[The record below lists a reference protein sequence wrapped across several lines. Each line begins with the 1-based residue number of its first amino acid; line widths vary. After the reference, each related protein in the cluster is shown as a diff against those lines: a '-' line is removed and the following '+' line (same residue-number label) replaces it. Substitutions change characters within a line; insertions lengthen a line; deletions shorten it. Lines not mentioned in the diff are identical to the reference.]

1 MPPGKKFFFNALL
14 QVERLSYIHLVY
26 RVTDFVNNTFER
38 CFYNSVKKKHFQ
50 SYWNVLYFLL

>member
-1 MPPGKKFFFNALL
+1 MPAGKKFFFNALH

-38 CFYNSVKKKHFQ
+38 M
-50 SYWNVLYFLL
+50 FLQFN

>member
-38 CFYNSVKKKHFQ
+38 M
-50 SYWNVLYFLL
+50 FLQFN